1 MNYDDIIA
9 LPRPKSKHPKMSQ
22 YDRAAQFAP
31 FSALTGYKES
41 IEEASRQVD
50 VQRELSEEEVTS
62 INSILSHIKNSTD
75 KNILLKITYFVKDP
89 IKKGGSYQMVS
100 NKLKYIDEA
109 NGVLVLADFTKISF
123 VDIAKIE
130 ILSEDMF

>member
-75 KNILLKITYFVKDP
+75 KNIFLKITYFVKDP
-89 IKKGGSYQMVS
+89 IKKGGSYQIVS

-109 NGVLVLADFTKISF
+109 NCVLVLADFTKISF

>member
-41 IEEASRQVD
+41 ILESSRQVD
-50 VQRELSEEEVTS
+50 VKRELSEEEVAN
-62 INSILSHIKNSTD
+62 INSILFSIKNSTD
-75 KNILLKITYFVKDP
+75 KNLLLKITYFLQDP
-89 IKKGGSYQMVS
+89 VKKGGSYQIVCES
-100 NKLKYIDEA
+100 LKYIDEA
-109 NGVLVLADFTKISF
+109 NGVLVLANSHKIQF
-123 VDIAKIE
+123 ADIAKIE
-130 ILSEDMF
+130 IVSKDIF